1 MRCCTLFPGVMNI
14 VTHTGSTHTT
24 SAQTV
29 PAQARSAQTV
39 SAQALSGR
47 LDLSRRYALPFG
59 TRVLERGPG
68 SVQIGTDAPRCV
80 VVRNAP
86 DGAVRILSS
95 IDGSTALR
103 DVLAGQRAD
112 PAAWSRLLDQLLVAG
127 VLVPSEAGSGGS
139 AMTVGAHLADERA
152 ALTHRYGHPAATRI
166 LQARDDA
173 LVVIRGTSPAAQAIT
188 AHLAAA
194 GVGHLHQDR
203 VDPSDWLPGSADR
216 QPAEVAGE
224 ARPPDVTAELRAR
237 YPTLRVHTPAAH
249 QHPTLV
255 VMVGGAVP
263 DLAVAAGYSR
273 GSTPHLSV
281 ATGMARTVVGPLV
294 LPGRSSCLS
303 CVHRHRTAADPAW
316 PTVASQLNGVPHQV
330 PVFLL
335 TAAACLAVG
344 QVLEHV
350 DGICRPSTVN
360 GTLEWRQGDPTARRR
375 SWTQHPECGCRAM
388 ALR

>member
-1 MRCCTLFPGVMNI
+1 M
-14 VTHTGSTHTT
+14 THTE
-24 SAQTV
+24 SARTV
-29 PAQARSAQTV
+29 PGQV
-39 SAQALSGR
+39 
-47 LDLSRRYALPFG
+47 DLSRRYALPFG
-59 TRVLERGPG
+59 TRVLEREPG

-86 DGAVRILSS
+86 DGALRILSS
-95 IDGSTALR
+95 MDGSTALR

-112 PAAWSRLLDQLLVAG
+112 PDDWRRLLDQLLVAG
-127 VLVPSEAGSGGS
+127 VLVPSEAARGP
-139 AMTVGAHLADERA
+139 AALTVGAHLADERA
-152 ALTHRYGHPAATRI
+152 ALTHRHGHAAASRI

-173 LVVIRGTSPAAQAIT
+173 LVVIRGTAAATQPIT

-194 GVGHLHQDR
+194 GVGHLHHER
-203 VDPSDWLPGSADR
+203 AAPGEWLPAPVGQDLADGT
-216 QPAEVAGE
+216 AGDRAPE
-224 ARPPDVTAELRAR
+224 FTAELRAR

-255 VMVGGAVP
+255 VMVGGTAP

-273 GSTPHLSV
+273 DSIPHLCV

-316 PTVASQLNGVPHQV
+316 PTLASQLTGAPQQV

-350 DGICRPSTVN
+350 DGICRPSTVD

-375 SWTQHPECGCRAM
+375 SWSQHPECGCRTV